1 MQRLRD
7 ADIRSALREGVLAAH
22 HDDPNTV
29 VVEELGILR
38 GAVRV
43 DVAVVNGR
51 LHGYEIKSE
60 ADTLERLPRQ
70 ARLYSQ
76 VFDYVTLVV
85 PKSQVERAVAI
96 VPCWWEI
103 LVPEPEADRLRIHFR
118 PARAGKHNPYVNPRA
133 LAELL
138 WRDEVLEL
146 LAAKGADVGFR
157 SKPRHVL
164 WDRLCEVYTLQEI
177 RQFVRDRLR
186 ERTRRRPDWPSALG
200 DAPSQP
206 SAT

>member
-1 MQRLRD
+1 MGQLRD
-7 ADIRSALREGVLAAH
+7 ADIRAALKQSILAPH
-22 HDDPNTV
+22 YDDPNTV
-29 VVEELGILR
+29 VVEELGVLR

-70 ARLYSQ
+70 AKLYSQ

-85 PKSQVERAVAI
+85 PERHVGRVDVI
-96 VPCWWEI
+96 VPPWWEI
-103 LVPEPEADRLRIHFR
+103 LVPEHEADRHHIRFRIAR
-118 PARAGKHNPYVNPRA
+118 PGSPNPHVNPRA

-146 LAAKGADVGFR
+146 LAARGADVGFR

-186 ERTRRRPDWPSALG
+186 DRTRRPPDSP
-200 DAPSQP
+200 PV
-206 SAT
+206 